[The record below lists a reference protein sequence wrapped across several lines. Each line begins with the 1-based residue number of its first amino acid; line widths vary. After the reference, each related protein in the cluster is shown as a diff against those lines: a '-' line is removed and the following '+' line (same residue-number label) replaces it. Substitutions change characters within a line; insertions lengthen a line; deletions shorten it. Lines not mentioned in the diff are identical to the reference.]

1 MSKGVARPARLKS
14 SSRSCSKAEP
24 KASKK
29 SRSTKAQQLAL
40 VSSWQKH
47 HFAFGGTRL
56 KKSHAKT
63 KRPFV
68 KNLPIHVV
76 LKSSQAVGSRSLLRR
91 ARRVDALVLE
101 EAMKHHVALLA
112 VANSGNHL
120 HLLVE
125 APSSFHLSDFL
136 RAITGRIA
144 MLLTGARKGSPL
156 RSAAGPAQDA
166 QSRAQHTQGPGQA
179 AAEQSTS
186 RPSSIT
192 GRPPSLQNA
201 PRPAPHTPFWD
212 QRPFTRIVS
221 EGRDKLH
228 VLRYL
233 TMNSTESFSGKS
245 RASVREMF
253 REIQERMKSGELLR
267 SPGLSAAGFV

>member
-1 MSKGVARPARLKS
+1 MMRGVAS
-14 SSRSCSKAEP
+14 SKAL
-24 KASKK
+24 KK
-29 SRSTKAQQLAL
+29 SRSSKAQQLAL

-47 HFAFGGTRL
+47 HYAFGGTRL

-68 KNLPIHVV
+68 KNLPLHVV
-76 LKSSQAVGSRSLLRR
+76 LKSSQAVGSKSLLRR

-101 EAMKHHVALLA
+101 EATRHHVALLA

-144 MLLTGARKGSPL
+144 MLVTGARKGTPL
-156 RSAAGPAQDA
+156 RSAAVPAQATQSTALASSPPGPA
-166 QSRAQHTQGPGQA
+166 
-179 AAEQSTS
+179 
-186 RPSSIT
+186 
-192 GRPPSLQNA
+192 
-201 PRPAPHTPFWD
+201 PRTPFWD

-233 TMNSTESFSGKS
+233 TMNSTESFTGQS
-245 RASVREMF
+245 RASAREMF
-253 REIQERMKSGELLR
+253 REIQARMKSGELLR